1 MKDLNISWNEDKGF
15 YCEDFE
21 SEHFFVILANLIKK
35 YDLKVDSRLK
45 SKSEI
50 EMYLSTRELNL
61 PYYNLELLQE
71 DGSDW
76 IFG

>member
-1 MKDLNISWNEDKGF
+1 MKDLTISWNEENGF

-21 SEHFFVILANLIKK
+21 SEYFFVILANLIKK

-50 EMYLSTRELNL
+50 EMYLSTRELNF
-61 PYYNLELLQE
+61 PEYNLELLQE

>member
-1 MKDLNISWNEDKGF
+1 MKDLVISWNEDKGF
-15 YCEDFE
+15 YCEEFE
-21 SEHFFVILANLIKK
+21 SEYFFVILANLIEK
-35 YDLKVDSRLK
+35 YDLKVDSRLR

-61 PYYNLELLQE
+61 PCYNLELLQE

>member
-1 MKDLNISWNEDKGF
+1 MKDLTISWNEEKGF

-21 SEHFFVILANLIKK
+21 SDYFFVILANLIKK

-45 SKSEI
+45 SKYEI

-61 PYYNLELLQE
+61 PKYNLELLQE

>member
-1 MKDLNISWNEDKGF
+1 MKDLIISWNEEKGF
-15 YCEDFE
+15 YCEEFE
-21 SEHFFVILANLIKK
+21 SEHFFVISANLIDK
-35 YDLKVDSRLK
+35 YNLKVDSRLK
-45 SKSEI
+45 SITEI

-61 PYYNLELLQE
+61 PEYNLELLQE

>member
-1 MKDLNISWNEDKGF
+1 MKDLTISWNEEKGF

-21 SEHFFVILANLIKK
+21 SEYFFVILANLIKK

-50 EMYLSTRELNL
+50 EMYLSTRELNF
-61 PYYNLELLQE
+61 PEYNLELLQE

>member
-1 MKDLNISWNEDKGF
+1 MKDLTISWNEENGF

-21 SEHFFVILANLIKK
+21 SEYFFVILANLIKK

-50 EMYLSTRELNL
+50 EMYLSTRELNF
-61 PYYNLELLQE
+61 PEYNLELLQE
-71 DGSDW
+71 GGSDW

>member
-1 MKDLNISWNEDKGF
+1 MKDLTISWNEEKGF

-21 SEHFFVILANLIKK
+21 SEYFFVLLANLIKK

-50 EMYLSTRELNL
+50 EMYLSTREMNF
-61 PYYNLELLQE
+61 PEYNLELLQE